1 MLNLRLDLEAL
12 LFGDLLIVD
21 WSDLTK
27 VFVSAAAM
35 ALLLITRYRQLVF
48 MGVDPDGA
56 VAAGL
61 PVKALQLIQSLV
73 TSMVIVSAMA
83 AVGVILVIGLLCA
96 PVLQVCGVFGA
107 CVRRCCSLRWL
118 VLR

>member
-1 MLNLRLDLEAL
+1 
-12 LFGDLLIVD
+12 
-21 WSDLTK
+21 
-27 VFVSAAAM
+27 M
-35 ALLLITRYRQLVF
+35 ALLLLTRYRQLVF

-61 PVKALQLIQSLV
+61 PVKTLQLIQSLV

-96 PVLQVCGVFGA
+96 PVLPRFVACEESAGGDVAVFVGWSW
-107 CVRRCCSLRWL
+107 R
-118 VLR
+118 